1 MAAQYDD
8 PITRAVAVKVRETLN
23 RRDWTMT
30 RLAEQAELS
39 LPTVTRWLNGQRG
52 IPHDSMLKALDA
64 LGLELVFNVRTRK
77 KGR

>member
-8 PITRAVAVKVRETLN
+8 PITRAVAAKVREVLE

-52 IPHDSMLKALDA
+52 IPHESMIRALDA
-64 LGLELVFNVRTRK
+64 LGLEFVFNVRPRR